1 MEFSSPDQFQEY
13 AQGSGH
19 SFVSIGLSQNSEELG
34 SMLIELY
41 TDVTPATC
49 EHFMKGCKSTFAGGY
64 KYESSP
70 IHRVVKHG
78 YIQGGDVVEGTG
90 KGNPGFS
97 IPDETFQIKH
107 EEVGMI
113 GMANNNEPHTAAT
126 QFYITLNPLSWL
138 DGKRVVFGKVI
149 DKNGLDLLRRVESL
163 NCNNERPIPEILISK
178 AEVLFEAPVL

>member
-107 EEVGMI
+107 EEHRPEK
-113 GMANNNEPHTAAT
+113 A
-126 QFYITLNPLSWL
+126 QYIESTL
-138 DGKRVVFGKVI
+138 KVFKA
-149 DKNGLDLLRRVESL
+149 
-163 NCNNERPIPEILISK
+163 RPIGPE
-178 AEVLFEAPVL
+178 PVLTQKLEGAGIT